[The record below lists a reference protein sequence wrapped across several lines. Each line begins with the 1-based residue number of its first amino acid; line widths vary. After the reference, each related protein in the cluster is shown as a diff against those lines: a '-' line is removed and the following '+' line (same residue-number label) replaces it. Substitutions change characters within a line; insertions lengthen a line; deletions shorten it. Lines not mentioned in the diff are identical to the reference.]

1 MGHNGKVDHK
11 VSPVA
16 NQRFS
21 TSFPNN
27 QVEPPGGVATKPS
40 GVPPH
45 ILIIGG
51 GIAGL
56 SAAWQLQQQGIGYTL
71 LEASDRLG
79 GMVWSERFDGYVVD
93 GGAESFITRKPEL
106 WELTQSL
113 GLADRVV
120 PASTSPSGAAVYN
133 DGQPMRV
140 PLGPLQFLTT
150 PLLSWRGKL
159 RLIAEPFIPPRRD
172 DGDETIAAFASRRL
186 GPEASD
192 RFISPILSGI
202 YNSDASRQSIM
213 TTAGVMRDLEKHGS
227 LIVGT
232 LATMRKRRAE
242 KQAGVPQIPRSFTF
256 ANGAQ
261 EVVDVLAEKLTGEV
275 RCNARVIGLTRV
287 DGRYVARLADGTQ
300 VGADGIIM
308 AAPASAAAPMLAP
321 IAPEASKLLGQIRFA
336 SIGTVALAFPDA
348 AVQTKYAI
356 NSLMIPRRLQ
366 RKIDAIVWRPNSA
379 PPGHTLLRVFFGG
392 ATPSTLALDDQA
404 LVATVRGELAA
415 LVGITAEPLA
425 YRIFRW
431 PHGFP
436 QADVGHLQLVD
447 RIEAALPPTI
457 TLAGNSYRG
466 IGAPDCARQGVVA
479 ANELGQLLKATSPAT
494 KATVIR

>member
-40 GVPPH
+40 GVPSH

-71 LEASDRLG
+71 LEASARLG

-133 DGQPMRV
+133 DGRPMCV

-227 LIVGT
+227 LIAGT
-232 LATMRKRRAE
+232 IATMRKRRAE
-242 KQAGVPQIPRSFTF
+242 KQAGAPQIPRSFTF

-261 EVVDVLAEKLTGEV
+261 EVVDVLAQKLTGQV

-287 DGRYVARLADGTQ
+287 DGRYVAHLADGTQ
-300 VGADGIIM
+300 VGADGIVM

-321 IAPEASKLLGQIRFA
+321 IAPEASK
-336 SIGTVALAFPDA
+336 
-348 AVQTKYAI
+348 
-356 NSLMIPRRLQ
+356 
-366 RKIDAIVWRPNSA
+366 
-379 PPGHTLLRVFFGG
+379 
-392 ATPSTLALDDQA
+392 
-404 LVATVRGELAA
+404 E
-415 LVGITAEPLA
+415 
-425 YRIFRW
+425 
-431 PHGFP
+431 
-436 QADVGHLQLVD
+436 
-447 RIEAALPPTI
+447 
-457 TLAGNSYRG
+457 
-466 IGAPDCARQGVVA
+466 
-479 ANELGQLLKATSPAT
+479 
-494 KATVIR
+494 